1 LIRWFMKHNL
11 PSRMAA
17 ADVRVGAQMG
27 AAKAVNKQTIKKMIN
42 VSPSFFVAVMKE
54 VFYDNFIYG

>member
-1 LIRWFMKHNL
+1 
-11 PSRMAA
+11 MAA